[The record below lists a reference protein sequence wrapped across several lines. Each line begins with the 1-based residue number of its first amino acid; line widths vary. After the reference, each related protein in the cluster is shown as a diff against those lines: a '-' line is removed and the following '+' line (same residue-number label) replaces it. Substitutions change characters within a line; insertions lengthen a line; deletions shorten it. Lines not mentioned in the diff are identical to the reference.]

1 MARHHV
7 VIEVGKAHYDVD
19 VMGFVRRRQP
29 STTDGGRTARF
40 LWTGVRNGTRTSAG
54 SPGVGREP
62 IAQPR
67 LESGAAAGGQP
78 GAVGSVL
85 AEVGQRRLFG

>member
-40 LWTGVRNGTRTSAG
+40 LGTGGPERNENLRW
-54 SPGVGREP
+54 
-62 IAQPR
+62 
-67 LESGAAAGGQP
+67 
-78 GAVGSVL
+78 
-85 AEVGQRRLFG
+85 